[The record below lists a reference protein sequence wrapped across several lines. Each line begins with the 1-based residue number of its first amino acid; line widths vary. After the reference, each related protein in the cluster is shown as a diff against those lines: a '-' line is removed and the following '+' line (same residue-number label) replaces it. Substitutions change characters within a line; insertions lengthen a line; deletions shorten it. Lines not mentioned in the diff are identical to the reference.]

1 VIKPSMNPNRVPSP
15 VLPTSLQQAKAR
27 RPVTL
32 FPKPEWRLLPDVE
45 GVRSYANVNNRLE
58 VNLRGGAETYD
69 VALAVPT
76 AWFTLAR
83 DHLKISREEQ
93 ITLAIDALGKER
105 IRWYIFSAM
114 SSADRLFDLWLY
126 TPSTLPAWIMEP
138 AYRLG
143 PGATAYHAN

>member
-1 VIKPSMNPNRVPSP
+1 MTKLPKTRSPAPSP
-15 VLPTSLQQAKAR
+15 ALPASVLQAQAR

-32 FPKPEWRLLPDVE
+32 FPKPEWALLPDVE
-45 GVRSYANVNNRLE
+45 GVRPYANVDNRLE
-58 VNLRGGAETYD
+58 VTLHRETFD

-93 ITLAIDALGKER
+93 ITLAIDALGGER
-105 IRWYIFSAM
+105 VRWYVFSAL
-114 SSADRLFDLWLY
+114 SSAERLFDLWLY
-126 TPSTLPAWIMEP
+126 TPRTLPAWLLEP

-143 PGATAYHAN
+143 PGASAYHQR